1 MNKMQC
7 IFKGFYVSFTFV
19 QQNNKQYKKKK
30 NENHKYTCCFV
41 FIEKKS
47 QRIGKLLLNYVNV
60 NECFI
65 KT

>member
-1 MNKMQC
+1 MQC

-41 FIEKKS
+41 FIEKKIPADWKIIIELR
-47 QRIGKLLLNYVNV
+47 Q
-60 NECFI
+60 C
-65 KT
+65 